1 MPRPFNFEQIT
12 TSKKL
17 MQHTAQDVNCK
28 TVQNIRQWL
37 LEGLTIPEGPHG
49 EAEDTHAWWK
59 VMCLTGVDYFSTLGY
74 QPGIAFLAA
83 GVLSPVATLILV
95 LVTLFAA
102 YPVYSRVAEQ
112 SPNGQGSISML
123 ERLFPDWTGKMFVLC
138 LLGFAAT
145 DFIITI
151 TLSAADGTA
160 HLIRNPFVPSW
171 LHHQVGLTLVFLVL
185 LGTIFLKGFKEAI
198 GIAVF
203 LVAIYLLLNTIVVSV
218 SVAEVLKRPEVITGW
233 KRHLWHQHGSVW
245 SMLGLSVI
253 IFPKLA
259 LGLSG
264 FETGVA
270 VMPLISGE
278 RIRNAKKLLLTAA
291 LIMSVFLIAS
301 GFVTTVLI
309 EPAAFRPGGDANGRA
324 LAYLAHRYL
333 GSVFGTIYDLSTMA
347 ILSFAGASAMAGLL
361 NLVPRYLP
369 RYGMA
374 PDWARAS
381 RPLVLVF
388 VVISFVVTLIF
399 HAGVDAQGG
408 AYATGVLMLMSS
420 AAIAVTISFW
430 TSRKRWA
437 FLLISLVFVYTT
449 FSNIVQRP
457 EGIKI
462 AAIFIGLII
471 ATSLISRIFRS
482 TELRIREV
490 VLDDASRGFLAHD
503 QDQVIRLIS
512 HRPAVRSAEE
522 YDARDLLARRAHN
535 LSPNEQL
542 LFLEIDPVD
551 SSEFEA
557 SLRVTGVCVGRHNIL
572 RAISP
577 AVPNAIAAILIHVRD
592 VTGKVPHIYF
602 KWTEGNPVG
611 QMFRFLAF
619 GEGDVPPV
627 THEVLR
633 HCIVDPHQRPFVHL
647 T

>member
-1 MPRPFNFEQIT
+1 
-12 TSKKL
+12 
-17 MQHTAQDVNCK
+17 
-28 TVQNIRQWL
+28 
-37 LEGLTIPEGPHG
+37 
-49 EAEDTHAWWK
+49 
-59 VMCLTGVDYFSTLGY
+59 MCLTGVDYFSTLGY

-83 GVLSPVATLILV
+83 GALSPVATLILV

-102 YPVYSRVAEQ
+102 YPVYGRVAEQ

-123 ERLFPDWTGKMFVLC
+123 ERLFPNWTGKMFVLC

-145 DFIITI
+145 DFLITI

-160 HLIRNPFVPSW
+160 HLIQNPFVPPW
-171 LHHQVGLTLVFLVL
+171 LHHQVGLTLVLLAL

-203 LVAIYLLLNTIVVSV
+203 LVAIYLVLNTIVVSV
-218 SVAEVLKRPEVITGW
+218 AVAAVLKHPEVMSGW
-233 KRHLWHQHGSVW
+233 KRQLWYQHGSVW

-309 EPAAFRPGGDANGRA
+309 EPAAFQPGGDANGRA
-324 LAYLAHRYL
+324 LAYLAYRYL
-333 GSVFGTIYDLSTMA
+333 GSVFGTIYDLSTLG

-388 VVISFVVTLIF
+388 VVISFVVTLMF
-399 HAGVDAQGG
+399 HASVDAQGG
-408 AYATGVLMLMSS
+408 AYATGVLVLMSS

-437 FLLISLVFVYTT
+437 FLLISVVFAYTT

-462 AAIFIGLII
+462 AGIFIALII
-471 ATSLISRIFRS
+471 ATSLISRAFRS

-490 VLDDASRGFLAHD
+490 VFDAASREFLSQD
-503 QDQVIRLIS
+503 RDQVVRVIS
-512 HRPAVRSAEE
+512 HRPAVRSIEE
-522 YDARDLLARRAHN
+522 YDARDALARAAHN
-535 LSPNEQL
+535 LTANEQL
-542 LFLEIDPVD
+542 LFLEIDPID

-557 SLRVTGVCVGRHNIL
+557 SLRVTGVCAGRHKIL

-577 AVPNAIAAILIHVRD
+577 AVPNAIAAILIHIHD
-592 VTGKVPHIYF
+592 ITDKVPHIYF

-633 HCIVDPHQRPFVHL
+633 HCIADPHQRPFVHL